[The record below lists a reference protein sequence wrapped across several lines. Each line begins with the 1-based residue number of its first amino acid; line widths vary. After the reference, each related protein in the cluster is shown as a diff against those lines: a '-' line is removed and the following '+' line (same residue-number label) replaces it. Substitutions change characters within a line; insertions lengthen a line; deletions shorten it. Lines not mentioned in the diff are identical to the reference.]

1 MPKHYGGMKKM
12 MEGGMSKKKMMY
24 GGMMKPKKKKMMYG
38 GMSKKKMMGGGMSNQ
53 QMMGGGMPR
62 MKATM
67 GGQMEGKMGT
77 YNSIHDMERD
87 CATKTNVMASS
98 KGYGDKVTI
107 KVTV

>member
-1 MPKHYGGMKKM
+1 
-12 MEGGMSKKKMMY
+12 
-24 GGMMKPKKKKMMYG
+24 
-38 GMSKKKMMGGGMSNQ
+38 
-53 QMMGGGMPR
+53 

>member
-38 GMSKKKMMGGGMSNQ
+38 GMSKKKMMGGGMSKQ

-62 MKATM
+62 MKAAM
-67 GGQMEGKMGT
+67 GK
-77 YNSIHDMERD
+77 YASIHDLERA
-87 CATKTNVMASS
+87 CAAKTNVMASS

>member
-24 GGMMKPKKKKMMYG
+24 GGMMKPKKKNMMYG
-38 GMSKKKMMGGGMSNQ
+38 GMSKKKMMGGGM
-53 QMMGGGMPR
+53 PR
-62 MKATM
+62 MKAAM
-67 GGQMEGKMGT
+67 GK
-77 YNSIHDMERD
+77 YASIHEMERD

>member
-38 GMSKKKMMGGGMSNQ
+38 GMSKKKMMGGGM
-53 QMMGGGMPR
+53 PR
-62 MKATM
+62 MKAAM
-67 GGQMEGKMGT
+67 GK
-77 YNSIHDMERD
+77 YASIHEMERD

>member
-1 MPKHYGGMKKM
+1 MKHAMKKM
-12 MEGGMSKKKMMY
+12 THGGMSKKKMMY
-24 GGMMKPKKKKMMYG
+24 GGMMKPKKKNMMYG
-38 GMSKKKMMGGGMSNQ
+38 GMSKKKMMGGGMPKQ

-62 MKATM
+62 MKAAM
-67 GGQMEGKMGT
+67 GK
-77 YNSIHDMERD
+77 YASVHDMERD

>member
-1 MPKHYGGMKKM
+1 
-12 MEGGMSKKKMMY
+12 
-24 GGMMKPKKKKMMYG
+24 
-38 GMSKKKMMGGGMSNQ
+38 
-53 QMMGGGMPR
+53 MPR

-67 GGQMEGKMGT
+67 GGQMKGKMGT
-77 YNSIHDMERD
+77 HNSVHDLERA

>member
-24 GGMMKPKKKKMMYG
+24 GGMMKPKKKKMM
-38 GMSKKKMMGGGMSNQ
+38 
-53 QMMGGGMPR
+53 GGGMPR
-62 MKATM
+62 MKAAM
-67 GGQMEGKMGT
+67 GK
-77 YNSIHDMERD
+77 YASIHEMERD